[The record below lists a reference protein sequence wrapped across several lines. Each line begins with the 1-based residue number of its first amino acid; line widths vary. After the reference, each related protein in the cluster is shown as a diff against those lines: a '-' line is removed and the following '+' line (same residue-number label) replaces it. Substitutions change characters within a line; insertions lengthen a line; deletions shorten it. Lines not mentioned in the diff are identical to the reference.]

1 MFVGVREYTRAC
13 VRDENAW
20 STLCDECTCEEDD
33 EHDSEEP
40 EKLKD
45 QRRFLAL
52 QQKAPHQ
59 CPRIDFLAAH
69 LRDV

>member
-40 EKLKD
+40 ERSD
-45 QRRFLAL
+45 
-52 QQKAPHQ
+52 
-59 CPRIDFLAAH
+59 D
-69 LRDV
+69 DDGEEEEEEVG